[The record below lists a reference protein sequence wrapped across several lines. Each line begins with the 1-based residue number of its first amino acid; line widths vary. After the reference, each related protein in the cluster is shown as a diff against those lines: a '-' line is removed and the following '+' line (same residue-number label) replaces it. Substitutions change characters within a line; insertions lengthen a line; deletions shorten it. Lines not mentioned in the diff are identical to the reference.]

1 MLMLGRLTVLL
12 LINVSAFAQITGARS
27 PIKFDKFIDGK
38 KIQWAAYAN
47 NTLTLDKYNLTDDLY
62 KRFQNGKIKISLPIS
77 RDSLMQDSK
86 ISFINKADLEKL
98 SFPPGITPSDFNLQ
112 KPTNRVDSN
121 SALINIEE
129 ILYVANGKLHSYIP
143 WISPKISVYTSRD
156 QFIGTAEYFSSCLN
170 TKYKFSPSKK
180 DKLIFINS
188 TKKKILIDSIP
199 HIEMLKQLYG
209 INILEAI
216 WDDIMSDK
224 NEIIDISSGQKTSVK
239 NLQRYNFANS
249 ITIPVYDSLGNII
262 ASNNYNLP
270 ATPSLFQQIEIT
282 QDWFYDYTK
291 NIVTNNITDITLFVR
306 SKSFLDEGVLKPFI
320 KITFK

>member
-1 MLMLGRLTVLL
+1 MRIPAWLTLFL
-12 LINVSAFAQITGARS
+12 LISTSSFAQTTSTRS
-27 PIKFDKFIDGK
+27 PIKFDKFINNE
-38 KIQWAAYAN
+38 KIQWAAYTN
-47 NTLTLDKYNLTDDLY
+47 NTLPLDKYNLTDELY
-62 KRFQNGKIKISLPIS
+62 RKFQDGKIKISLPIS
-77 RDSLMQDSK
+77 RDSLMQGGN
-86 ISFINKADLEKL
+86 IIFINKTELDKR
-98 SFPPGITPSDFNLQ
+98 SFPPGIIPSDFNLQ

-121 SALINIEE
+121 SALVNVEE

-156 QFIGTAEYFSSCLN
+156 LFIGTSEYFSSSIN
-170 TKYKFSPSKK
+170 TKYNFTPSKK
-180 DKLIFINS
+180 DKLIFIKA

-199 HIEMLKQLYG
+199 HTEMLKQLYG
-209 INILEAI
+209 VNILEAI
-216 WDDIMSDK
+216 WDDVMNDK
-224 NEIIDISSGQKTSVK
+224 NEIVDVNSGQTISLQ
-239 NLQRYNFANS
+239 NLPRYNFANS

-270 ATPSLFQQIEIT
+270 VTPSHFQQIEIT

-306 SKSFLDEGVLKPFI
+306 SKNFDEVVLKPYV